1 MTGDIAEHIALLK
14 RGTVEVFREDELAQ
28 RLAIAAKEGRQLRVK
43 LGMDPTAP
51 DIHLGHTVVLRK
63 LRQFQ
68 DLGHKAVLIIGD
80 YTARIGDPTGQ
91 NTTRPMLSADE
102 IKANAQTY
110 FAQAGKILDTT
121 EARLEIRYNSEWLAE
136 MRLAEVINLTGSMTV
151 ARMLERDT
159 FELRYKKGD
168 PIGMHEFLYP
178 LMQGYDS
185 VMIKSDVE
193 LGGTDQTFNNLVGR
207 DIQRNYGQEP
217 QIVVIM
223 PILVGLD
230 GVEKMS
236 KSKGNYI
243 GVTDDPADMFG
254 KAMSISDDMMENY
267 FTLLTD
273 LPTDKIAELTDPSR
287 THPKEAKVTLGKMIV
302 EQFHGAQAAQAAVD
316 HFDKVFAQKQ
326 LPDDIPDVA
335 ISPGPISAA
344 KLILHCKLVETGGE
358 AKRMVKQGA
367 VRIPKPVMENLEQ
380 LKRIEKSYSPVLRHI
395 KRHLDMQ
402 KQIEKH
408 LQPMSDMQQAMQKQ
422 IEKHLQPTSD
432 MQQAMLK
439 QIEKHLQPMREDAK
453 TLNCYLEV
461 ESNFNDM
468 EICID
473 GKKITDPNTLIEPTD
488 GMVVQVG
495 KRKFARVRKL
505 YTLDEA
511 AGCLGVGRTDVMN
524 ALSKCVPG
532 FADRADHKLTQK
544 EVDCIKK
551 VLGNN
556 KEAGGT

>member
-1 MTGDIAEHIALLK
+1 MTSNIAEQVGLLK
-14 RGTVEVFREDELAQ
+14 RGTVELFREDELSQ
-28 RLAIAAKEGRQLRVK
+28 RLTIAAKEGRQLRVK

-91 NTTRPMLSADE
+91 NTTRPMLSADQ
-102 IKANAQTY
+102 IKVNAQTY

-121 EARLEIRYNSEWLAE
+121 EAKLEIRYNGEWLAE

-207 DIQRNYGQEP
+207 DIQRNFGQEP

-243 GVTDDPADMFG
+243 GVTDEPADMFG
-254 KAMSISDDMMENY
+254 KVMSISDEMMENY

-273 LPTDKIAELTDPSR
+273 LPAERIAELTDPAR

-302 EQFHGAQAAQAAVD
+302 EQFHDAEAAVAAVA

-326 LPDDIPDVA
+326 LPDDIPNVA

-344 KLILHCKLVETGGE
+344 KLLLHCKLVETGGE
-358 AKRMVKQGA
+358 AKRMIKQGA
-367 VRIPKPVMENLEQ
+367 VKI
-380 LKRIEKSYSPVLRHI
+380 
-395 KRHLDMQ
+395 
-402 KQIEKH
+402 
-408 LQPMSDMQQAMQKQ
+408 
-422 IEKHLQPTSD
+422 
-432 MQQAMLK
+432 
-439 QIEKHLQPMREDAK
+439 
-453 TLNCYLEV
+453 
-461 ESNFNDM
+461 ND
-468 EICID
+468 
-473 GKKITDPNTLIEPTD
+473 KKIADPNTEVTPAD

-495 KRKFARVRKL
+495 KRKFAKL
-505 YTLDEA
+505 
-511 AGCLGVGRTDVMN
+511 
-524 ALSKCVPG
+524 
-532 FADRADHKLTQK
+532 
-544 EVDCIKK
+544 K
-551 VLGNN
+551 V
-556 KEAGGT
+556 